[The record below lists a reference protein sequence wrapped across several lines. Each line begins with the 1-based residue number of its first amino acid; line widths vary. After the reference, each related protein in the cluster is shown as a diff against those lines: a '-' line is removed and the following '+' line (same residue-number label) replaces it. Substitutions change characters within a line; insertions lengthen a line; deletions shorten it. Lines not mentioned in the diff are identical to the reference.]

1 MKSSPKK
8 ALIIAGVMNLTMGFV
23 ELIASFL
30 SSSSALL
37 ADSLDFF
44 VDGVNYFSSLFI
56 LKKSKQTH
64 ETVGKIKGYLM
75 LLLGIGVLVWAGFKY
90 INGWIP
96 RGEVMTAIGFLALI
110 INLLSTWLL
119 QKFQNNS
126 LDLRAVWLC
135 TRNDALGNI
144 LIILAGYATVYFW
157 SVLPD
162 IFVSIFMGILIVK
175 SGFDIVKGREAKHN
189 HTHH

>member
-1 MKSSPKK
+1 MKSSPKFV
-8 ALIIAGVMNLTMGFV
+8 LIVAGSMNFLMGIIEIV
-23 ELIASFL
+23 ASFF
-30 SSSSALL
+30 SSSSALF

-56 LKKSKQTH
+56 LKKGRKIH
-64 ETVGKIKGYLM
+64 EQVGKIKGYLM
-75 LLLGIGVLVWAGFKY
+75 SFLGIGILVWASFKY

-96 RGEVMTAIGFLALI
+96 KGEVMTAIGFLALVV
-110 INLLSTWLL
+110 NLLSTWLL

-144 LIILAGYATVYFW
+144 LIIIAGYLTLYF
-157 SVLPD
+157 SSPIPD
-162 IFVSIFMGILIVK
+162 MLVSLFMGVLILQ
-175 SGFDIVKGREAKHN
+175 SGISIIQGQEGHGHLHN
-189 HTHH
+189 

>member
-1 MKSSPKK
+1 MKSSPKF
-8 ALIIAGVMNLTMGFV
+8 ALVVAGSMNLLMGVV
-23 ELIASFL
+23 EIIASFF

-56 LKKSKQTH
+56 LKKSKKIH
-64 ETVGKIKGYLM
+64 EKVGKIKGHLM
-75 LLLGIGVLVWAGFKY
+75 IFLGLGILLWASLKY
-90 INGWIP
+90 MNGWIP
-96 RGEVMTAIGFLALI
+96 KGEVMTVIGFFALLT
-110 INLLSTWLL
+110 NLLSTWLL

-144 LIILAGYATVYFW
+144 LVIIA
-157 SVLPD
+157 
-162 IFVSIFMGILIVK
+162 
-175 SGFDIVKGREAKHN
+175 
-189 HTHH
+189 